1 MPSQAGDGKQNTE
14 NMEYNEID
22 PNEDTQSMLRN
33 LTNESKGIYSSKRQ
47 RSPEITNNTDN
58 GKKVK
63 NVQSEPT
70 TSSSKSENTKADIW
84 KYSQHDKGPYI
95 FFIKKKE
102 RTEKP
107 ISILEICRLMKTLCL
122 QYKAISNENNK
133 WTWKVTFDSKYTANL
148 LLTDQ
153 RVAEKGYRAFIT
165 QELLFRKIVIR
176 DIPTDITKDE
186 LKKDLMIDNG
196 RIEIQDIYRL
206 QRKNQKKELV
216 PTESV
221 CVTIRSRELPRD
233 INMWRAKLSFQPY
246 IQSIRQCFKCGK
258 LYYSI
263 KFCTA
268 PEAKCLNCGK
278 QVHGTCQNVSNC
290 INCGGPHKTLDNS
303 CVKVQE
309 SKEINKIR

>member
-14 NMEYNEID
+14 NMEYNKID
-22 PNEDTQSMLRN
+22 PNKDTQTMLHN
-33 LTNESKGIYSSKRQ
+33 LTNESKGIYFGKRQ
-47 RSPEITNNTDN
+47 RSPEITINSEN
-58 GKKVK
+58 GKKIK
-63 NVQSEPT
+63 NVPSELT
-70 TSSSKSENTKADIW
+70 TSSSKSENPKNDIW

-95 FFIKKKE
+95 IFLKKKE

-107 ISILEICRLMKTLCL
+107 ISILEVCRLMKTLGL
-122 QYKAISNENNK
+122 HYKSISNENNK
-133 WTWKVTFDSKYTANL
+133 WTWKITFDSKYTANM

-165 QELLFRKIVIR
+165 QGLLFRKIVLR
-176 DIPTDITKDE
+176 DIPTDIPKDE
-186 LKKDLMIDNG
+186 LKKELMIDDG

-206 QRKNQKKELV
+206 QRKNHKKELV

-246 IQSIRQCFKCGK
+246 IQ
-258 LYYSI
+258 
-263 KFCTA
+263 T
-268 PEAKCLNCGK
+268 PEAKCLHCGK
-278 QVHGTCQNVSNC
+278 QVHETCQDVSNC

-303 CVKVQE
+303 CLKVQE
-309 SKEINKIR
+309 SKEIDKIRAYDNVSYLEAKKC